1 MMTDMRS
8 QRGTGPRELL
18 AAFHQ
23 AMVNLSADE
32 LADLH
37 AEDAV
42 YEFPLL
48 TPGRPERYRNQA
60 EIRQGF
66 GAAWAAA
73 PVRVEEIRS
82 VVVHETT
89 DPEVIV
95 AEQQAFATI
104 TGTSRSFTLPFLLV
118 MRVRDGRIVHVRDY
132 ADALRG
138 AFELG
143 RLAVVVDSLTAS
155 R

>member
-1 MMTDMRS
+1 MIAHSGDIRS
-8 QRGTGPRELL
+8 PRQLL

-23 AMVNLSADE
+23 AMLAKSADD

-48 TPGRPERYRNQA
+48 TPGRPERYVGRE

-73 PVRVEEIRS
+73 PVRVTDIID
-82 VVVHETT
+82 VVVHETS
-89 DPEVIV
+89 DPQVLI
-95 AEQQAFATI
+95 AEQKVVAVI
-104 TGTSRSFTLPFLLV
+104 TDNGHRFQLPFLLILWV
-118 MRVRDGRIVHVRDY
+118 EESKIVRTRDY

-138 AFELG
+138 ALELG
-143 RLAVVVDSLTAS
+143 RLPALVDRLSN

>member
-1 MMTDMRS
+1 MTDDGAS
-8 QRGTGPRELL
+8 PRELL
-18 AAFHQ
+18 AAFHR
-23 AMVNLSADE
+23 AMVDFSADE

-48 TPGRPERYRNQA
+48 TPGRPERYRGRA
-60 EIRQGF
+60 EIRAGF
-66 GAAWAAA
+66 GAAWAGA
-73 PVRVEEIRS
+73 PVRVEEIRD

-95 AEQQAFATI
+95 AEQRAAAVV
-104 TGTSRSFTLPFLLV
+104 TGTGHAFTLPFLLV
-118 MRVRDGRIVHVRDY
+118 LRVRAGRIVHVRDY

-138 AFELG
+138 AYELG
-143 RLAVVVDSLTAS
+143 RLGAVVEALTGS